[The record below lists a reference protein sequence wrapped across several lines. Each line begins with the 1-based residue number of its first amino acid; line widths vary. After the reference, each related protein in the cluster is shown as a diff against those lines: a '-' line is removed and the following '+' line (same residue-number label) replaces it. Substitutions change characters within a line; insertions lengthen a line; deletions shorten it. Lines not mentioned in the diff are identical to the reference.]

1 MCRTNFSIKER
12 YIMANPITPSGRP
25 RRASFNPSDPYDISG
40 EARRQDEERR
50 IREDNAIFERTGIN
64 RPPIPEY
71 SPLVDDDRPDVA
83 RDGDSYDENNHT
95 VPGEYAEDS
104 PTRII
109 DSSGRTV
116 SEIRG
121 RTVSETY
128 NDIARYNPR
137 QRNRNSE
144 QEAYMQRESIKEN
157 KEFQDKVDKRKKK
170 FKNPI
175 IGLGLDDE

>member
-1 MCRTNFSIKER
+1 
-12 YIMANPITPSGRP
+12 MANPITPSGRP
-25 RRASFNPSDPYDISG
+25 RRSSFNPSDFLSDGTILDA
-40 EARRQDEERR
+40 ARRQDEERR
-50 IREDNAIFERTGIN
+50 IREDNALFERTGVN
-64 RPPIPEY
+64 RPPVPEY

-83 RDGDSYDENNHT
+83 NDGDSYEENNHT
-95 VPGEYAEDS
+95 VSGEYAEDS

-128 NDIARYNPR
+128 NSIVRYNPR
-137 QRNRNSE
+137 QRSRNSE
-144 QEAYMQRESIKEN
+144 QQAYMQREHIKED
-157 KEFQDKVDKRKKK
+157 KEFEDKVNNRKNK

-175 IGLGLDDE
+175 IGLGLNDE

>member
-1 MCRTNFSIKER
+1 
-12 YIMANPITPSGRP
+12 MANPITPSGRP
-25 RRASFNPSDPYDISG
+25 RRSSFNPSDFFSDGTILDA
-40 EARRQDEERR
+40 ARRQDEERR
-50 IREDNAIFERTGIN
+50 IREDNALFERTGVN

-128 NDIARYNPR
+128 NSIGRYNPR
-137 QRNRNSE
+137 QNRNSE
-144 QEAYMQRESIKEN
+144 QEAYMQREQVKED
-157 KEFQDKVDKRKKK
+157 KEFEEKVNKRKKK
-170 FKNPI
+170 FTNSI
-175 IGLGLDDE
+175 TGLGLEDE